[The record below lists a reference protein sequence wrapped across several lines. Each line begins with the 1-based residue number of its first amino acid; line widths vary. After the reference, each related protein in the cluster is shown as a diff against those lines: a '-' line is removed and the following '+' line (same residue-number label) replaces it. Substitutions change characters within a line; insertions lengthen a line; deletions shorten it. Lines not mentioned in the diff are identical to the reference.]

1 MALLPALL
9 ALPLFT
15 QDPDALARLRQHYD
29 AAIEELVAGDVSRL
43 STSQVERR
51 LELITVLRSYR
62 ERAEFGRNLDFP
74 GARVPYF
81 VDAGGRRCAV
91 AELLHASGEDVLVER
106 VHDGDNHAWIVD
118 LRGDEDFECWLER
131 VGLTLEEAARIQ
143 APPGGYW
150 DYGPGGNPGQ
160 PPRSSNPSGKPTPTA
175 GGKYGGPGDTTPAG
189 TPGGGSGGATSGAPR
204 GPLPAGPTTSTG
216 TGGSPSLG
224 PSNRPTTPGLTMT
237 SDDSWWLWWEYN
249 KADFLRPRRLDLM
262 SAPASGDDAQ
272 QALGRFA
279 DSMRAVLGK
288 TFDETSKDGDAGVR
302 AAAAIAYG
310 RCAGA
315 SAVPRLVELL
325 SDANMVV
332 REGAILALGASG
344 AEAAV
349 EPLLAIARA
358 GSIDEQ
364 QRTRISPTAEAH
376 AIVALGLGRRLG
388 FPERVDRELA
398 ARIQKRSKPERES
411 LGCAAMIYQ
420 RLAPCA
426 EIEALAFQLAGD
438 DSEAPSV
445 RCRAVEALA
454 QAKAADTLSKLQ
466 DLLSGPRL
474 DLRRSAALALGEH
487 TDPLALAPLMTAFEL
502 ESESLTRGFILT
514 SIGRRGGPVAREFLL
529 RALAGHPKSLHSWSA
544 LALGILARK
553 SHDAGLSKIVCEAGQ
568 KESNR
573 QAQSAYW
580 IAAGLIGAD
589 EALPLLSEALSTAAD
604 PRSRM
609 YAASALALL
618 GSEDA
623 RAALHARLTAE
634 PMPQVRAAIAL
645 SLGGF
650 GNGQDLDLIAGE
662 LNNLNQPELQA
673 QTASALAFHATYDS
687 MRRLGELAMR
697 KDGPSLRRAAAIEGV
712 GMLLGKSVPL
722 SLMDVSRQANYT
734 VFNEW
739 MDGLYQTTL

>member
-1 MALLPALL
+1 M
-9 ALPLFT
+9 
-15 QDPDALARLRQHYD
+15 
-29 AAIEELVAGDVSRL
+29 S
-43 STSQVERR
+43 
-51 LELITVLRSYR
+51 
-62 ERAEFGRNLDFP
+62 
-74 GARVPYF
+74 
-81 VDAGGRRCAV
+81 
-91 AELLHASGEDVLVER
+91 
-106 VHDGDNHAWIVD
+106 
-118 LRGDEDFECWLER
+118 
-131 VGLTLEEAARIQ
+131 
-143 APPGGYW
+143 
-150 DYGPGGNPGQ
+150 
-160 PPRSSNPSGKPTPTA
+160 
-175 GGKYGGPGDTTPAG
+175 
-189 TPGGGSGGATSGAPR
+189 
-204 GPLPAGPTTSTG
+204 
-216 TGGSPSLG
+216 
-224 PSNRPTTPGLTMT
+224 

-288 TFDETSKDGDAGVR
+288 TFDEASKDGDAGVR

-310 RCAGA
+310 RTAGA
-315 SAVPRLVELL
+315 TAVPRLVELL
-325 SDANMVV
+325 ADANMQV

-344 AEAAV
+344 ADAAV
-349 EPLLAIARA
+349 EPLLAIART
-358 GSIDEQ
+358 GGIDEQ

-398 ARIQKRSKPERES
+398 ERIQKRSKPEREP

-426 EIEALAFQLAGD
+426 EFEELAFQLAAD
-438 DSEAPSV
+438 NSEAPSV

-454 QAKAADTLSKLQ
+454 SAKAPDALSKLQ
-466 DLLSGPRL
+466 GFLSGPRL

-487 TDPLALAPLMTAFEL
+487 ADPLALAPLMTAFEL

-514 SIGRRGGPVAREFLL
+514 SIGRRGGPEAREFLL
-529 RALAGHPKSLHSWSA
+529 RALEGHPKSMHSWSA
-544 LALGILARK
+544 LALGMLARK
-553 SHDAGLSKIVCEAGQ
+553 SHDAELSKIVLAASL

-589 EALPLLSEALSTAAD
+589 EALPHLSESLSAAAD
-604 PRSRM
+604 PGSRM

-618 GSEDA
+618 GSEGA
-623 RAALHARLTAE
+623 RAALHVRLPAE
-634 PMPQVRAAIAL
+634 STPQVRAAIAQ
-645 SLGGF
+645 SLGCF
-650 GNGQDLDLIAGE
+650 GNGQDLDLITGE
-662 LNNLNQPELQA
+662 LNSLNEPELQA
-673 QTASALAFHATYDS
+673 LTATALAFHASFDS
-687 MRRLGELAMR
+687 MRRLGEIAMR

-712 GMLLGKSVPL
+712 GMILGRSLPL